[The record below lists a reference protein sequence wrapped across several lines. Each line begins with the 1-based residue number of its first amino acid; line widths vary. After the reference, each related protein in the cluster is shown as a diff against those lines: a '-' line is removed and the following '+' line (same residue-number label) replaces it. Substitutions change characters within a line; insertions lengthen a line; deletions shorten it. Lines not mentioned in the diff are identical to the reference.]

1 MFNVTG
7 CQLYI
12 RLSVLK
18 PLIFNHQPSN
28 LQTINHQTFKPST
41 IKPSILNHQPS
52 NLQTINHQTFNL
64 QPSTFNLQ
72 PSTFNLQTINHQT
85 LAKRPRASQQSGTSS
100 IAFNLTWLREWA
112 ITPLLQWRRLNLS
125 KNHELELSIKL
136 FKTG

>member
-28 LQTINHQTFKPST
+28 LQTINHQTFYLKPSTINHQTFKPST
-41 IKPSILNHQPS
+41 IKPS
-52 NLQTINHQTFNL
+52 TFNL

-72 PSTFNLQTINHQT
+72 PSTFKPSTIKPWPKGHALRSKAGLRPSRST
-85 LAKRPRASQQSGTSS
+85 LPGFVSGQSRPCCNG
-100 IAFNLTWLREWA
+100 
-112 ITPLLQWRRLNLS
+112 
-125 KNHELELSIKL
+125 
-136 FKTG
+136 GD